1 MQQKDLKK
9 SDQKQRYIKKIFQ
22 KIHKS
27 NKKTIFPMRKQAK
40 AEQTRTRN
48 CRQGLA
54 KIQLF
59 AAGNHNDDQNSH
71 KKARAVVVTGMYPS
85 NWVAATILPRRSW
98 SLSMGLLQVLHDD
111 RPDLAYS
118 AFHGFGGFAIAGDS
132 IQRSSRAEAPK
143 GLRSV
148 SSSEGLFH
156 SLREIPDMSSFIR
169 ERPSEP
175 AARVGGKW
183 SPTRV

>member
-1 MQQKDLKK
+1 
-9 SDQKQRYIKKIFQ
+9 
-22 KIHKS
+22 
-27 NKKTIFPMRKQAK
+27 
-40 AEQTRTRN
+40 
-48 CRQGLA
+48 
-54 KIQLF
+54 
-59 AAGNHNDDQNSH
+59 
-71 KKARAVVVTGMYPS
+71 
-85 NWVAATILPRRSW
+85 
-98 SLSMGLLQVLHDD
+98 MGLLQVLHDD

-118 AFHGFGGFAIAGDS
+118 AFHGFGGFAIAGYS

-148 SSSEGLFH
+148 SSSEGLFR

>member
-1 MQQKDLKK
+1 
-9 SDQKQRYIKKIFQ
+9 
-22 KIHKS
+22 
-27 NKKTIFPMRKQAK
+27 MRKQAK

-48 CRQGLA
+48 CRQALA

-148 SSSEGLFH
+148 SSFRGFVSFIARNPRYVLFH
-156 SLREIPDMSSFIR
+156 PGEAI
-169 ERPSEP
+169 
-175 AARVGGKW
+175 
-183 SPTRV
+183 